1 MVGVFLA
8 LWLATQSV
16 NIQCY
21 SLILLQFLRAINAK
35 LAYVTS
41 KMASRFAATPNEEIS
56 QIINQAV
63 PKIHEEGDEVRFG
76 SIIMQSY
83 VFMI

>member
-1 MVGVFLA
+1 
-8 LWLATQSV
+8 
-16 NIQCY
+16 
-21 SLILLQFLRAINAK
+21 
-35 LAYVTS
+35 
-41 KMASRFAATPNEEIS
+41 MASRFAATPNKEIS